1 MIEAQFN
8 MFDAAVLIVMLLS
21 TMLAFFRGFVR
32 EFLSLGAWVG
42 AGLITVYL
50 FDDVAELIR
59 PHVTQDMVAYLIGGV
74 GTYIVTLLT
83 FSIVNSTIIRYV
95 KSAEEIGMF
104 DNFLGMVFGI
114 LRGGFIISL
123 GYLVLSLVIDNENP
137 PQWVSQAL
145 TQPYAQE
152 GAVMLAKVA
161 PGYLEDIS
169 SLGER
174 MESKMKEREAEG
186 GGGNDDSDGEVSLIE
201 AGQNLLKVDK
211 DKGYSDKERQLLQQ
225 IMRSRE

>member
-1 MIEAQFN
+1 MVEAQFN

-42 AGLITVYL
+42 AGIITVYL
-50 FDDVAELIR
+50 FDDVAQWLK

-74 GTYIVTLLT
+74 GTYIITLLT

-95 KSAEEIGMF
+95 KSSEEIGMF
-104 DNFLGMVFGI
+104 DNFLGMIFG
-114 LRGGFIISL
+114 LFRGGFIISL
-123 GYLVLSLVIDNENP
+123 AYLVLSLVIDSENP
-137 PQWVSQAL
+137 PDWVSKAY
-145 TQPYAQE
+145 TQPYAQK
-152 GAVMLAKVA
+152 GAVMLSKVA

-169 SLGER
+169 SLGEQ
-174 MESKMKEREAEG
+174 MEKQMVKED
-186 GGGNDDSDGEVSLIE
+186 DDSSEGEINLID
-201 AGQNLLKVDK
+201 AGSNLLQIDK

-225 IMRSRE
+225 IMKSRE

>member
-1 MIEAQFN
+1 MVEAQFN

-42 AGLITVYL
+42 AGLITIYW
-50 FDDVAELIR
+50 FDDVAEWLK
-59 PHVTQDMVAYLIGGV
+59 PHVTQDMIAYLLGGV
-74 GTYIVTLLT
+74 GTYIVVLLG
-83 FSIVNSTIIRYV
+83 FSIFNATIIRYV
-95 KSAEEIGMF
+95 KNAEEIGMF
-104 DNFLGMVFGI
+104 DNFLGMLFGV

-123 GYLVLSLVIDNENP
+123 AYLVLSLVIDNENP
-137 PQWVSQAL
+137 PDWVKNAI

-152 GAVMLAKVA
+152 GAVILAKVA

-169 SLGER
+169 SLGE
-174 MESKMKEREAEG
+174 KLEAQT
-186 GGGNDDSDGEVSLIE
+186 SDGDSGSSEGEINLME
-201 AGQNLLKVDK
+201 AGQSLLKIDK
-211 DKGYSDKERQLLQQ
+211 DKGYSDKERQLLEQ

>member
-42 AGLITVYL
+42 AGAITVYW
-50 FDDVAELIR
+50 FDDVAEWLK
-59 PHVTQDMVAYLIGGV
+59 PHTTQDMVAYLIGGV
-74 GTYIVTLLT
+74 GTYIVALLS
-83 FSIVNSTIIRYV
+83 FSIINSTIIRYV
-95 KSAEEIGMF
+95 KNAEEIGMF
-104 DNFLGMVFGI
+104 DNFLGMIFGL

-137 PQWVSQAL
+137 PLWVKQAM
-145 TQPYAQE
+145 TQPYAQK
-152 GAVMLAKVA
+152 GAVMLANVA

-169 SLGER
+169 SLGEKL
-174 MESKMKEREAEG
+174 EAQSKTMGETSSKE
-186 GGGNDDSDGEVSLIE
+186 GEINLLE
-201 AGQNLLKVDK
+201 AGSNLLKMDQ
-211 DKGYSDKERQLLQQ
+211 DKGYSDNERKLLEQ
-225 IMRSRE
+225 IMKSRQ